1 MIIFWLLLGYDT
13 FFRWWGVV
21 GGDGIVYAKPYNSQ
35 SSIIQAQSIR
45 RNLTD
50 KNANRKMDGAWF

>member
-1 MIIFWLLLGYDT
+1 M
-13 FFRWWGVV
+13 V
-21 GGDGIVYAKPYNSQ
+21 GDGIVYAKPYNSQ

>member
-21 GGDGIVYAKPYNSQ
+21 VGDGIVYAKPYNSQ

-45 RNLTD
+45 RSLTD